1 MDDELDLKRLTEL
14 QELLGSE
21 LEEIVATLV
30 EEITRA
36 VGEIEAGVADG
47 DLPAAGLAAH
57 AARNSALML
66 DAKPTLDALGEIEG
80 AARDEDLA
88 VAQSGLER
96 LRRAWPALRRRLE
109 TEAEKRS

>member
-1 MDDELDLKRLTEL
+1 MDAELDLRRLTEL

-21 LEEIVATLV
+21 LTEIVATLID
-30 EEITRA
+30 EITRA
-36 VGEIEAGVADG
+36 VNEIEAGIAGG

-66 DAKPTLDALGEIEG
+66 DAKPTLDALNQIEG

-88 VAQSGLER
+88 VAQGGLER
-96 LRRAWPALRRRLE
+96 LRRVWPALRRRLE
-109 TEAEKRS
+109 IEAEKRS